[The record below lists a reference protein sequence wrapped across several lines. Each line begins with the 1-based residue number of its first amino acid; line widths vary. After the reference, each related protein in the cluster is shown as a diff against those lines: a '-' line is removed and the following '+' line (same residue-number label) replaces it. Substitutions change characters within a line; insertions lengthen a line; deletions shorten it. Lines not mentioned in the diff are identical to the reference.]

1 MKTRNVTIVLT
12 LFSFIILCLAAPT
25 QSPAEGYTSL
35 KGVNSVKILF
45 DFRDGN
51 LKSAPV
57 HLKLIY
63 ETYKDK
69 ALTAITGKP
78 KFVVVFM
85 GNAVKLLSTSRKG
98 VSAEEAKVRD
108 EIAGLIAAMSK
119 AGVKFEACLFAV
131 KFFGGDPKDLVQG
144 VDHVPNGWISAF
156 GYQANGYALIPAY

>member
-1 MKTRNVTIVLT
+1 
-12 LFSFIILCLAAPT
+12 
-25 QSPAEGYTSL
+25 
-35 KGVNSVKILF
+35 
-45 DFRDGN
+45 
-51 LKSAPV
+51 
-57 HLKLIY
+57 
-63 ETYKDK
+63 
-69 ALTAITGKP
+69 
-78 KFVVVFM
+78 M
-85 GNAVKLLSTSRKG
+85 GNAVKLLSKGRKG